1 MSEGVGPGDD
11 DGGLWHE
18 SVISVR
24 RVAEDADHA
33 LVQGPS
39 ELVDIES
46 LLRSVAWVEFRTRSC
61 KGKIILSV

>member
-24 RVAEDADHA
+24 RVAEDADHT
-33 LVQGPS
+33 LVQRPG
-39 ELVDIES
+39 ELVHVKS
-46 LLRSVAWVEFRTRSC
+46 LLRSVAWVEFRTS
-61 KGKIILSV
+61 S